1 MSALDTSTAVGA
13 YPPPPGVTPNFKNPD
28 YFSGG
33 IVPISAVFLGL
44 STLFLAARLYT
55 KLKIIKVFGSEDCRL
70 ISDLET
76 YKSDLS

>member
-1 MSALDTSTAVGA
+1 MSALDTPTAVGA
-13 YPPPPGVTPNFKNPD
+13 YPAPPGVTPNFKNPD

-33 IVPISAVFLGL
+33 IVPISAVFLTL

-70 ISDLET
+70 ISDLQK